1 MKITKLSWAGLLLE
15 SGNSQLYIDPLQNV
29 AEIFPFVGAPKSPI
43 VPVPLPK
50 QGRAEVLITH
60 IHADHYDH
68 ALFTNSMQSNC
79 IIHGPAP
86 VVLAAS
92 KSNLKA
98 TLVHPYD
105 TFYIGDF
112 KITPLPAVDWVGE
125 DQVSYV
131 ISDGKQTIFHGG
143 DTNWHGYWWTF
154 AERFGPFDAAFLPV
168 NGVKGFL
175 PGQEITSE
183 ISGTMDPVQAV
194 TAARI
199 LRSKILVPIHYGLFD
214 SPPGY
219 NEYPQLESTLDK
231 AASAQSVNLYRMGDG
246 EIMEL

>member
-15 SGNSQLYIDPLQNV
+15 SGNTQLYIDPLQNV
-29 AEIFPFVGAPKSPI
+29 EGIFPFVGAPKSPI
-43 VPVPLPK
+43 VPVPLPEH
-50 QGRAEVLITH
+50 GPAEVLITH
-60 IHADHYDH
+60 IHADHYDT
-68 ALFTNSMQSNC
+68 ALYTDILQSRC
-79 IIHGPAP
+79 IIYGPAP
-86 VVLAAS
+86 VVQAARATG
-92 KSNLKA
+92 LKA
-98 TLVHPYD
+98 TITRPYD
-105 TFYIGDF
+105 TFYVGEF
-112 KITPLPAVDWVGE
+112 SITPVPAVDWVGE

-183 ISGTMDPVQAV
+183 ISGTMDPQQAV

-199 LRSKILVPIHYGLFD
+199 LRSKMLVPIHYGLFD

-219 NEYPQLESTLDK
+219 SEYPQVESSLDK
-231 AASAQSVNLYRMGDG
+231 AASAQSVKVYRMGDG
-246 EIMEL
+246 EIMEY